1 MTDNPENDYTTKK
14 VVHEALSDFVRTEM
28 EDGVTFEEIL
38 EIFDLTPEEVFIKL
52 FKDGLIDEEV
62 LEAYILDFE

>member
-62 LEAYILDFE
+62 LEAYILDFK